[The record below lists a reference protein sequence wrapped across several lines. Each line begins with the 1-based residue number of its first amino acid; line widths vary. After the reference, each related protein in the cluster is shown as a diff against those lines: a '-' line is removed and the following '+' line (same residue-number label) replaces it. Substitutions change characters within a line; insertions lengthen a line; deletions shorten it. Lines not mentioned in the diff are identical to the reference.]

1 MAGRCVIGVD
11 LGGTKLLAGV
21 LDEDRRVRHRA
32 YRIGRGEDTQEVLD
46 HLMEVI
52 DEVLAATEQEAEVE
66 AIGLGLPALVDRRT
80 GVALASNHLPLI
92 DVPVADIIAERTGL
106 PVFADN
112 DGNNALLAEW
122 RWGAAQGASNAV
134 LLTLGTGIGG
144 GVLVDGTIMRGAAG
158 AAAELGHVVIDADGP
173 PCPGACPNR
182 GCLEAFVSGP
192 ALGIAGLRAAH
203 ESPTSALA
211 AALAAGKPITGA
223 LVTEVAHDGDEVAR
237 DLLADM
243 GRRLGVGLT
252 SFVNIFNPEI
262 VVVGG
267 GAIAAG
273 DLLLGPA
280 REVVA
285 RRALPVPRADLDIV
299 AASFGAE
306 SGMLGAGA
314 LALDGLAARA

>member
-80 GVALASNHLPLI
+80 GVALASNHLPLT
-92 DVPVADIIAERTGL
+92 DVPVADIIAERSGL

-144 GVLVDGTIMRGAAG
+144 GLLVDGIIVRGAVG

-182 GCLEAFVSGP
+182 GCLEAFVSGT
-192 ALGIAGLRAAH
+192 ALGLAGLRAAH
-203 ESPTSALA
+203 ESPASALA
-211 AALAAGKPITGA
+211 TVLAAGKPITGA

-237 DLLADM
+237 QLLADM
-243 GRRLGVGLT
+243 GRHLGIGLT
-252 SFVNIFNPEI
+252 SLVNIFNPEI

-267 GAIAAG
+267 GAIGAG
-273 DLLLGPA
+273 DLLLDPA

-285 RRALPVPRADLDIV
+285 RRALPVPRTDLDIV